1 MEIDH
6 DVEFEDLLAPDEPRP
21 IFDGIGAG
29 IVDNGV
35 LDLSVRP
42 SEIDRDIAFQNELDR
57 TIDDFDRL
65 WNQNTEQWPAN
76 VINEHELDPES
87 PHIIELENG
96 QNREN
101 GLFKI
106 FNEGAIQNQELADFT
121 SGHDW
126 MPNRFSD
133 IRKHIGY
140 TGKLYI
146 NYFANI
152 TLSLALPFFL
162 ESGIHHRI
170 SFYNTYLQV
179 FS

>member
-1 MEIDH
+1 MSFSRH
-6 DVEFEDLLAPDEPRP
+6 
-21 IFDGIGAG
+21 
-29 IVDNGV
+29 
-35 LDLSVRP
+35 
-42 SEIDRDIAFQNELDR
+42 
-57 TIDDFDRL
+57 
-65 WNQNTEQWPAN
+65 
-76 VINEHELDPES
+76 
-87 PHIIELENG
+87 ELENG

-152 TLSLALPFFL
+152 TLSLALPFLL